1 MARGVGETAT
11 GCWWGTVK
19 LVSCLVA
26 AKIGGR
32 DRCIVVVQG
41 TPVPAGDHR
50 PLRVAV
56 SPVSAGHGQVNW
68 LTYRPRVVR
77 RFWWKALSQ
86 FTFRRRRGNPGDLV
100 PDGEAVGHL
109 VAPSV
114 GRQQMPPR
122 TEMWR
127 DAAERGP
134 RRPYAR
140 PAHAA
145 PGGYLLDEPPAMTP
159 TLPRS

>member
-1 MARGVGETAT
+1 MIRGMWTPQHPP
-11 GCWWGTVK
+11 GTSRGAEAPPLHRIK
-19 LVSCLVA
+19 L
-26 AKIGGR
+26 IGGL
-32 DRCIVVVQG
+32 IV
-41 TPVPAGDHR
+41 R
-50 PLRVAV
+50 
-56 SPVSAGHGQVNW
+56 
-68 LTYRPRVVR
+68 
-77 RFWWKALSQ
+77 ALCVGSGGKLGLSS
-86 FTFRRRRGNPGDLV
+86 RSGGGRGNPGDLV

-122 TEMWR
+122 MEMWR

-145 PGGYLLDEPPAMTP
+145 PADTSS
-159 TLPRS
+159 TNHLP